1 METIRFLIQMMQ
13 QSAGK
18 TSKDISDY
26 LKVSSSAY
34 TQYLNGSFAA
44 LLRFIKI
51 AKYCGYNINIT
62 NKDKGININLTE
74 LVFKDNQKD

>member
-1 METIRFLIQMMQ
+1 MEAIRFLIQMMQ

-62 NKDKGININLTE
+62 NKEKGIDINLTE
-74 LVFKDNQKD
+74 MVFKDNQKD